1 MQTREESAKHRSILV
16 VDDDKAIS
24 KLIKYNLEDKG
35 TQVFE
40 AATGFECMQVLHE
53 ANIDLVLLDI
63 RLPDFNGWDILNL
76 LRLTEPLQRIPVIV
90 LSAEPP
96 DMFLLNQFKPDDYIQ
111 KPFEMR
117 DLISRIGNVIH
128 QEV

>member
-1 MQTREESAKHRSILV
+1 MQMREGNGKLRSILV

-24 KLIKYNLEDKG
+24 KLIKYNLEDKV
-35 TQVFE
+35 TQVIE
-40 AATGFECMQVLHE
+40 AETGIECMRVLCE
-53 ANIDLVLLDI
+53 ASIDLVLLDI

-76 LRLTEPLQRIPVIV
+76 LRITEPLQRIPVIV

-117 DLISRIGNVIH
+117 DLISRIGSVIH